1 MLILRRH
8 SQKRRAD
15 IRSGWIGALPTR
27 CRRRGPVRDNG
38 KAPMTKRRSD
48 HRQRPTYGGF
58 RADKAKLTTGKAA
71 PSRGRRIGR
80 RSVLKTGLAWTA
92 WAIAAPLPIRARAET
107 PVKVGMVE
115 PLTGIFSRLAEAEVA
130 GARLAIE
137 EINRSGG
144 VLGREAQLLVADS
157 ANDIM
162 TGVEQ
167 TRQLIDKDQVD
178 FIAGNVNSAIALA
191 MTRVTAQKRKLHIV
205 TGGHTDEITG
215 SQCSWNVFRVCKST
229 TMEANAIADTLIEKF
244 GTKWYFLTPDYVYG
258 HALQAVFELKLRQH
272 GGAWAADILPIG
284 TVDYSDALTNAAAFR
299 PKVLID
305 LMGGEDQVNSLK
317 QIASFGLAQN
327 MAVGGALFELESILS
342 VPDAARTGWWTME
355 WWWNQPEV
363 QPIKAFDAAIRSRTG
378 KAASARNWFGYAGI
392 RTLAQIANQEKSLDA
407 VVLARALQG
416 YTLPPDLAL
425 DRNRAFFRKADHEL
439 MSTVLVGE
447 VHPPRADPFDV
458 FTVRAL
464 VEGEQAAGAA
474 ADSGCRLAF
483 PS

>member
-1 MLILRRH
+1 LKLIPR
-8 SQKRRAD
+8 KKGRA
-15 IRSGWIGALPTR
+15 S
-27 CRRRGPVRDNG
+27 
-38 KAPMTKRRSD
+38 
-48 HRQRPTYGGF
+48 
-58 RADKAKLTTGKAA
+58 RAQL
-71 PSRGRRIGR
+71 IGR
-80 RSVLKTGLAWTA
+80 RSAVKTGLAWA
-92 WAIAAPLPIRARAET
+92 ACAIAAPLPIRAREDP
-107 PVKVGMVE
+107 PVKIGIVE
-115 PLTGIFSRLAEAEVA
+115 PLTGVFAQLAEAEVA

-137 EINRSGG
+137 DINHSGG
-144 VLGREAQLLVADS
+144 ILGREAQLLVADS
-157 ANDIM
+157 ANEIM

-191 MTRVTAQKRKLHIV
+191 MTRVTAEKRKLHIV

-244 GTKWYFLTPDYVYG
+244 GKRWYFLTPDYVYG
-258 HALQAVFELKLRQH
+258 HALQAAFELKLRQH
-272 GGAWAADILPIG
+272 GGAWSADILPIG
-284 TVDYSDALTNAAAFR
+284 TVDYSDSLTNAAAFR
-299 PKVLID
+299 PNVLVD

-317 QIASFGLAQN
+317 DIVRFGLTDE

-342 VPDAARTGWWTME
+342 VPDAARIGWWTME

-363 QPIKAFDAAIRSRTG
+363 PGIKAFDTAIRSRTG

-416 YTLPPDLAL
+416 YTLPADIAL
-425 DRNRAFFRKADHEL
+425 DPKRAFFGAADHEL
-439 MSTVLVGE
+439 MSTILVGE
-447 VHPPRADPFDV
+447 VHPPLADPFDV

-464 VEGEQAAGAA
+464 VGGERAAGHDAA
-474 ADSGCRLAF
+474 SVCRLAF

>member
-1 MLILRRH
+1 LKLIPR
-8 SQKRRAD
+8 KKGRA
-15 IRSGWIGALPTR
+15 S
-27 CRRRGPVRDNG
+27 
-38 KAPMTKRRSD
+38 
-48 HRQRPTYGGF
+48 
-58 RADKAKLTTGKAA
+58 RAQL
-71 PSRGRRIGR
+71 IGR
-80 RSVLKTGLAWTA
+80 RSAVKTGLAWA
-92 WAIAAPLPIRARAET
+92 ACAIAAPLPIRAREDP
-107 PVKVGMVE
+107 PVKIGIVE
-115 PLTGIFSRLAEAEVA
+115 PLTGVFAQLAEAEVA

-137 EINRSGG
+137 DINHSGG
-144 VLGREAQLLVADS
+144 ILGREAQLLVADS
-157 ANDIM
+157 ANEIM

-191 MTRVTAQKRKLHIV
+191 MTRVTAEKRKLHIV

-244 GTKWYFLTPDYVYG
+244 GTRWYFLTPDYVYG
-258 HALQAVFELKLRQH
+258 HALQAAFELKLRQH
-272 GGAWAADILPIG
+272 GGAWSADILPIG
-284 TVDYSDALTNAAAFR
+284 TVDYSDSLTNAAAFR
-299 PKVLID
+299 PNVLVD

-317 QIASFGLAQN
+317 DIVRFGLTDE

-342 VPDAARTGWWTME
+342 VPDAARIGWWTME

-363 QPIKAFDAAIRSRTG
+363 PGIKAFDTAIRGSTG

-416 YTLPPDLAL
+416 YTLPADIAL
-425 DRNRAFFRKADHEL
+425 DPKRAFFGAADHEL
-439 MSTVLVGE
+439 MSTILVGE
-447 VHPPRADPFDV
+447 VHPPLADPFDV

-464 VEGEQAAGAA
+464 VGGERAAGHDAA
-474 ADSGCRLAF
+474 SVCRLAF

>member
-1 MLILRRH
+1 LKLIPRKKGR
-8 SQKRRAD
+8 
-15 IRSGWIGALPTR
+15 
-27 CRRRGPVRDNG
+27 
-38 KAPMTKRRSD
+38 
-48 HRQRPTYGGF
+48 
-58 RADKAKLTTGKAA
+58 
-71 PSRGRRIGR
+71 PSRAQLIGR
-80 RSVLKTGLAWTA
+80 RSAVKTGLAWA
-92 WAIAAPLPIRARAET
+92 ACAIAAPLPIRAREDP
-107 PVKVGMVE
+107 PVKIGIVE
-115 PLTGIFSRLAEAEVA
+115 PLTGVFAQLAEAEVA

-137 EINRSGG
+137 DINHSGG
-144 VLGREAQLLVADS
+144 ILGREAQLLVADS
-157 ANDIM
+157 ANEIM

-191 MTRVTAQKRKLHIV
+191 MTRVTAEKRKLHIV

-244 GTKWYFLTPDYVYG
+244 GTRWYFLTPDYVYG
-258 HALQAVFELKLRQH
+258 HALQAAFELKLRQH
-272 GGAWAADILPIG
+272 GGAWSADILPIG
-284 TVDYSDALTNAAAFR
+284 TVDYSDSLTNAAAFR
-299 PKVLID
+299 PNVLVD

-317 QIASFGLAQN
+317 DIVRFGLTDE

-342 VPDAARTGWWTME
+342 VPDAARIGWWTME
-355 WWWNQPEV
+355 WWWNQHEV
-363 QPIKAFDAAIRSRTG
+363 PGIKAFDTAIRGSTG

-416 YTLPPDLAL
+416 YTLPADIAL
-425 DRNRAFFRKADHEL
+425 DPKRSFFGAADHEL
-439 MSTVLVGE
+439 MSTILVGE
-447 VHPPRADPFDV
+447 VHPPLADPFDV

-464 VEGEQAAGAA
+464 VGGERAAGHDAA
-474 ADSGCRLAF
+474 SVCRLAF